1 MRNAFTITS
10 MLGTFISLSA
20 VHPALARNFDSV
32 NDCVVGKRVVM
43 NNGQHGK
50 ITRIDREWSY
60 CYVLMDDTK
69 KEGSYLYSLLSPED
83 GNSNDK
89 NNDKLVIGKYNCFVG
104 DQGSGEMRVT
114 GPTTYE
120 AESKK
125 GTYRLEASW
134 KIVFESGTLSTYYA
148 N

>member
-1 MRNAFTITS
+1 
-10 MLGTFISLSA
+10 
-20 VHPALARNFDSV
+20 
-32 NDCVVGKRVVM
+32 
-43 NNGQHGK
+43 
-50 ITRIDREWSY
+50 
-60 CYVLMDDTK
+60 MDDTK

-125 GTYRLEASW
+125 GTYRLEASG
-134 KIVFESGTLSTYYA
+134 KIVFESGPFSTYHAKLLSGRRIGLNLTGDTFY
-148 N
+148 NMSCEPPR